1 MTGEIKYGGVALGVE
16 AALPA
21 VARPAPRRGRLR
33 RLLGMLVAALKR
45 WA

>member
-1 MTGEIKYGGVALGVE
+1 MIGEIKYGGVALGVE

-21 VARPAPRRGRLR
+21 LARRAPRRGRLR

>member
-21 VARPAPRRGRLR
+21 LARPTPRGGRLR
-33 RLLGMLVAALKR
+33 RLFGMLVTALKR
-45 WA
+45 WV

>member
-21 VARPAPRRGRLR
+21 LVRPTPRRGRLR
-33 RLLGMLVAALKR
+33 RLLGLLVAALKR